1 MEKVSI
7 IDIQGVQWAIKD
19 QEAIDNINALKEQL
33 TPKKLNGISIEMN
46 EGYSAKSAFITNIVQ
61 FGRIHIGNIF
71 IDNISGNNIGTTN
84 EAKFGIVSF
93 KPFDLIHTLCFDYE
107 TGKVAR
113 IGIQKNGD
121 IGLLESLGVPNGNNK
136 IRGQIVWIE

>member
-1 MEKVSI
+1 MEKASI

-19 QEAIDNINALKEQL
+19 QEATDNINAIKEQL
-33 TPKKLNGISIEMN
+33 TPKKLNRISIEMN
-46 EGYSAKSAFITNIVQ
+46 EGYSVTSAFITNIVQ

-84 EAKFGIVSF
+84 EAKFGIVPL
-93 KPFDLIHTLCFDYE
+93 KPFDIVHSICIDYE
-107 TGKVAR
+107 TGKIAR
-113 IGIQKNGD
+113 IGIQENGD
-121 IGLLESLGVPNGNNK
+121 ISFLESLGVPNGYNK

>member
-19 QEAIDNINALKEQL
+19 QEATDNINAIKDQL
-33 TPKKLNGISIEMN
+33 TPKKINGISIEIN
-46 EGYSAKSAFITNIVQ
+46 QGYSATIALILNIIQ
-61 FGRIHIGNIF
+61 FGRMRIGNIF

-84 EAKFGIVSF
+84 EAKFGIVHF
-93 KPFDLIHTLCFDYE
+93 KPFDIINAICFDYE

-113 IGIQKNGD
+113 LGIQKNGD
-121 IGLLESLGVPNGNNK
+121 ISFLESLGVPNGNNK

>member
-19 QEAIDNINALKEQL
+19 QEATDNINAIKDQL

-46 EGYSAKSAFITNIVQ
+46 EGYSANTAIIQNIVQ
-61 FGRIHIGNIF
+61 FGRIYIGNIF

-84 EAKFGIVSF
+84 EAKFGKVSF
-93 KPFDLIHTLCFDYE
+93 KPFDLIHALCFDYE
-107 TGKVAR
+107 TGKVVR
-113 IGIQKNGD
+113 LGIQTNGD
-121 IGLLESLGVPNGNNK
+121 ISFLESLGVPNNYNK

>member
-1 MEKVSI
+1 MEKASI

-19 QEAIDNINALKEQL
+19 QEATDNINAIKDQL

-46 EGYSAKSAFITNIVQ
+46 VGYSATGAFISNIVQ

-93 KPFDLIHTLCFDYE
+93 KPFDIVHSICIDYE

-113 IGIQKNGD
+113 IGIKENGD
-121 IGLLESLGVPNGNNK
+121 ISLLESLGVPNGNNK

>member
-1 MEKVSI
+1 MEKASV

-19 QEAIDNINALKEQL
+19 QEATDNINVIKEQL

-46 EGYSAKSAFITNIVQ
+46 EGYSATSALIENIVQ

-93 KPFDLIHTLCFDYE
+93 KPFDIIHIICLEYE

-113 IGIQKNGD
+113 IGIRKNGD
-121 IGLLESLGVPNGNNK
+121 ISFLESLGVPNGNNK

>member
-1 MEKVSI
+1 MEKASI

-19 QEAIDNINALKEQL
+19 QEATDNINAIKDRL
-33 TPKKLNGISIEMN
+33 TPKKLNGMSIEMN
-46 EGYSAKSAFITNIVQ
+46 EGYSANTALILNVVQ

-84 EAKFGIVSF
+84 EAKFGIVPF
-93 KPFDLIHTLCFDYE
+93 KPFDIIHALCLEYE

-113 IGIQKNGD
+113 IGIQENGD
-121 IGLLESLGVPNGNNK
+121 ISFLESLGVPNGNNK
-136 IRGQIVWIE
+136 IRGQIIWIE